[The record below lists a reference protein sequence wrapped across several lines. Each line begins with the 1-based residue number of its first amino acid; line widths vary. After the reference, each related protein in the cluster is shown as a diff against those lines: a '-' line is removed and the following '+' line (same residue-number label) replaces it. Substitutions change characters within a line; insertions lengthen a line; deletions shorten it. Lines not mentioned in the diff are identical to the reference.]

1 LKKECFVVEFIDF
14 TDKYP
19 HFVEDMQSD
28 TIVIELYSPRD
39 ATNPDF
45 LQIIPELLK
54 QNKFV
59 RKLVIKGII
68 FVFQPLK
75 SND

>member
-1 LKKECFVVEFIDF
+1 MVEFIDF